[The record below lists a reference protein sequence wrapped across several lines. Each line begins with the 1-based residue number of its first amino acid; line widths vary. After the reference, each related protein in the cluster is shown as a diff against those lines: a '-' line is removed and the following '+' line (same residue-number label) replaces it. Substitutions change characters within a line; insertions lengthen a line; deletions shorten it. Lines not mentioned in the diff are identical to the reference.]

1 MKPFAPILAA
11 ALALSGCMASDRLSG
26 SVTHPILDKMLAIK
40 GPTFRL
46 PHTGGHLETA
56 KTLSDMANILKLTL
70 VIDGPL
76 VSSSVLAARMVHR
89 VHVVDRNARWMG
101 LHLAAQNGTPHMAES
116 RRMYADKRAPGC
128 MDWYLRQP
136 EARGNRVVYVSWDF
150 MEGNCHE

>member
-1 MKPFAPILAA
+1 MKPLAPILAA

-26 SVTHPILDKMLAIK
+26 SVTHDMGLQMLDHT

-46 PHTGGHLETA
+46 PHTGGYVNAARAIASL
-56 KTLSDMANILKLTL
+56 ANMRGQTL

-89 VHVVDRNARWMG
+89 VQVLDRHAPWMG
-101 LHLAAQNGTPHMAES
+101 LHLAHIKGTPHMSES

-150 MEGNCHE
+150 IEGNCDE